1 MLFIYVKM
9 DKKPLSRPIMEVSR
23 GTCLEQRR
31 GRIGDMGMAKH
42 EIVVADK
49 HLPAWIYLH
58 EKNQTSYIEPHWHS
72 SIEISYT
79 LSGSISDFFIAGQS
93 YKTQPGRILVVNS
106 AELHSIR
113 AIHDPKQDP
122 RALTI
127 IFPYRIIKRYR
138 PDIQAYQFTINSVDL
153 EEGARLPAYQALQEK
168 LTAIADLYYT
178 RDHLRKTILLLEI
191 LELLLDHFLEKRR
204 ITLSD
209 KQDRQQKE
217 RITDIKIYIEDNFR
231 AELALEDIANA
242 SYLSKEHLARFF
254 KEQKN
259 ITVIQYLNYVRAKH
273 AYPLLLEG
281 QMTATQ
287 VALDCGFSGLRTMD
301 RALVKNYGLTS
312 REIRKKAINQRP

>member
-1 MLFIYVKM
+1 M
-9 DKKPLSRPIMEVSR
+9 P
-23 GTCLEQRR
+23 
-31 GRIGDMGMAKH
+31 KH
-42 EIVVADK
+42 EIVVPDD

-58 EKNQTSYIEPHWHS
+58 DQNQSGYIEPHWHTS
-72 SIEISYT
+72 VEISYT
-79 LSGSISDFFIAGQS
+79 LSGSINNFFIAGQS
-93 YKTQPGRILVVNS
+93 YKTRPGQILVINS
-106 AELHSIR
+106 ADLHSIR
-113 AIHDPKQDP
+113 AIHDSKQDP

-204 ITLSD
+204 IALSD

-254 KEQKN
+254 KEQMN

>member
-9 DKKPLSRPIMEVSR
+9 DKKPLSRAIMEVSR

-204 ITLSD
+204 IALSD

-254 KEQKN
+254 KEQMN

>member
-168 LTAIADLYYT
+168 LTAIADLYHSK
-178 RDHLRKTILLLEI
+178 DHLRKTILLLEI
-191 LELLLDHFLEKRR
+191 LELLLDHFLEKRK
-204 ITLSD
+204 ICSS
-209 KQDRQQKE
+209 DRQDQKQKE
-217 RITDIKIYIEDNFR
+217 RLTDIKTYIEENFR
-231 AELALEDIANA
+231 AELALEDIANFC
-242 SYLSKEHLARFF
+242 YLSKEHLARFF
-254 KEQKN
+254 KEHMN
-259 ITVIQYLNYVRAKH
+259 ITVIQYLNFVRAKH

-281 QMTATQ
+281 QLTATQ

>member
-1 MLFIYVKM
+1 M
-9 DKKPLSRPIMEVSR
+9 P
-23 GTCLEQRR
+23 
-31 GRIGDMGMAKH
+31 KH
-42 EIVVADK
+42 EIVVPDD

-58 EKNQTSYIEPHWHS
+58 DQNQSGYIEPHWHTS
-72 SIEISYT
+72 VEISYT
-79 LSGSISDFFIAGQS
+79 LSGSINNFFIAGQS
-93 YKTQPGRILVVNS
+93 YKTRPGQILVINS
-106 AELHSIR
+106 ADLHSIR
-113 AIHDPKQDP
+113 AIHDSKQDP

-204 ITLSD
+204 IALSD

>member
-1 MLFIYVKM
+1 M
-9 DKKPLSRPIMEVSR
+9 P
-23 GTCLEQRR
+23 
-31 GRIGDMGMAKH
+31 KH
-42 EIVVADK
+42 EIVVPDA
-49 HLPAWIYLH
+49 HLPAWLYLH
-58 EKNQTSYIEPHWHS
+58 EQNQPAYIEPHWHTS
-72 SIEISYT
+72 VEISYT
-79 LSGSISDFFIAGQS
+79 LSGSISNFFIAGQS
-93 YKTQPGRILVVNS
+93 YKTRPGQILVVNS

-204 ITLSD
+204 IALSD

>member
-1 MLFIYVKM
+1 
-9 DKKPLSRPIMEVSR
+9 
-23 GTCLEQRR
+23 
-31 GRIGDMGMAKH
+31 MGMAKH

-168 LTAIADLYYT
+168 LTAIADLYHSK
-178 RDHLRKTILLLEI
+178 DHLRKTILLLEI
-191 LELLLDHFLEKRR
+191 LELLLDHFLEKRK
-204 ITLSD
+204 ICSS
-209 KQDRQQKE
+209 DRQDQKQKE
-217 RITDIKIYIEDNFR
+217 RLTDIKTYIEENFR
-231 AELALEDIANA
+231 AELALEDIANFC
-242 SYLSKEHLARFF
+242 YLSKEHLARFF
-254 KEQKN
+254 KEHMN
-259 ITVIQYLNYVRAKH
+259 ITVIQYLNFVRAKH

-281 QMTATQ
+281 QLTATQ

>member
-1 MLFIYVKM
+1 M
-9 DKKPLSRPIMEVSR
+9 P
-23 GTCLEQRR
+23 
-31 GRIGDMGMAKH
+31 KH
-42 EIVVADK
+42 EIVVPDD
-49 HLPAWIYLH
+49 HLPAWLYLH
-58 EKNQTSYIEPHWHS
+58 EQNQPAYIEPHWHTS
-72 SIEISYT
+72 VEISYT
-79 LSGSISDFFIAGQS
+79 LSGSISNFFIAGQS
-93 YKTQPGRILVVNS
+93 YKTRPGQILVVNS

-204 ITLSD
+204 IALSD

-259 ITVIQYLNYVRAKH
+259 ITVIQYLNYVRATH

>member
-1 MLFIYVKM
+1 
-9 DKKPLSRPIMEVSR
+9 
-23 GTCLEQRR
+23 
-31 GRIGDMGMAKH
+31 MGMAKH

-204 ITLSD
+204 IALSD

-254 KEQKN
+254 KEQMN

>member
-1 MLFIYVKM
+1 
-9 DKKPLSRPIMEVSR
+9 
-23 GTCLEQRR
+23 
-31 GRIGDMGMAKH
+31 MGMAKH

-204 ITLSD
+204 IALSD

-254 KEQKN
+254 KEQMN

-301 RALVKNYGLTS
+301 RALVKNFGDPGL
-312 REIRKKAINQRP
+312 

>member
-1 MLFIYVKM
+1 M
-9 DKKPLSRPIMEVSR
+9 P
-23 GTCLEQRR
+23 
-31 GRIGDMGMAKH
+31 KH
-42 EIVVADK
+42 EIVVPDD

-58 EKNQTSYIEPHWHS
+58 DQNQSGYIEPHWHTS
-72 SIEISYT
+72 VEISYT
-79 LSGSISDFFIAGQS
+79 LSGSINNFFIAGQS
-93 YKTQPGRILVVNS
+93 YKTRPGQILVINS
-106 AELHSIR
+106 ADLHSIR

-204 ITLSD
+204 IALSD

>member
-1 MLFIYVKM
+1 
-9 DKKPLSRPIMEVSR
+9 
-23 GTCLEQRR
+23 
-31 GRIGDMGMAKH
+31 MGMAKH

-138 PDIQAYQFTINSVDL
+138 PDIQANQFTINSVDL

-168 LTAIADLYYT
+168 LTAIADLYHSK
-178 RDHLRKTILLLEI
+178 DHLRKTILLLEI
-191 LELLLDHFLEKRR
+191 LELLLDHFLEKRK
-204 ITLSD
+204 ICSS
-209 KQDRQQKE
+209 DRQDQKQKE
-217 RITDIKIYIEDNFR
+217 RLTDIKTYIEENFR
-231 AELALEDIANA
+231 AELALEDIANFC
-242 SYLSKEHLARFF
+242 YLSKEHLARFF
-254 KEQKN
+254 KEHMN
-259 ITVIQYLNYVRAKH
+259 ITVIQYLNFVRAKH

-281 QMTATQ
+281 QLTATQ

>member
-1 MLFIYVKM
+1 
-9 DKKPLSRPIMEVSR
+9 
-23 GTCLEQRR
+23 
-31 GRIGDMGMAKH
+31 MAKH

-58 EKNQTSYIEPHWHS
+58 EQNQPAYIEPHWHTS
-72 SIEISYT
+72 VEISYT
-79 LSGSISDFFIAGQS
+79 LSGSINNFFIAGQS
-93 YKTQPGRILVVNS
+93 YKTRPGQILVINS
-106 AELHSIR
+106 ADLHSIR
-113 AIHDPKQDP
+113 AIHDSKQDP

-204 ITLSD
+204 IALSD

-254 KEQKN
+254 KEQMN

>member
-178 RDHLRKTILLLEI
+178 KDHLRKTILLLEI

-204 ITLSD
+204 IALSD

-254 KEQKN
+254 KEQMN

>member
-1 MLFIYVKM
+1 
-9 DKKPLSRPIMEVSR
+9 
-23 GTCLEQRR
+23 
-31 GRIGDMGMAKH
+31 MGKAKH
-42 EIVVADK
+42 EIVVVDK

-113 AIHDPKQDP
+113 ASHDPYQENK
-122 RALTI
+122 ALTI
-127 IFPYRIIKRYR
+127 IYPYRVVSRFQ
-138 PDIQAYQFTINSVDL
+138 PNLQAYQFQINDL
-153 EEGARLPAYQALQEK
+153 TAEEQRAHPAYRHLQEK
-168 LTAIADLYYT
+168 LEAIAALYHSK
-178 RDHLRKTILLLEI
+178 DHLRKTILLLEI
-191 LELLLDHFLEKRR
+191 LELLLGHFLEKRR
-204 ITLSD
+204 IALSD

-217 RITDIKIYIEDNFR
+217 RLTEIKTYIEDNFR
-231 AELALEDIANA
+231 AELALEDIANVC
-242 SYLSKEHLARFF
+242 YLSKEHLARFF
-254 KEQKN
+254 KEQMN

-301 RALVKNYGLTS
+301 RALVKTYGLTS
-312 REIRKKAINQRP
+312 REIRKKAINKRP

>member
-1 MLFIYVKM
+1 
-9 DKKPLSRPIMEVSR
+9 MEVSR

-204 ITLSD
+204 IALSD

-254 KEQKN
+254 KEQMN

>member
-1 MLFIYVKM
+1 
-9 DKKPLSRPIMEVSR
+9 MER
-23 GTCLEQRR
+23 G
-31 GRIGDMGMAKH
+31 
-42 EIVVADK
+42 
-49 HLPAWIYLH
+49 
-58 EKNQTSYIEPHWHS
+58 
-72 SIEISYT
+72 
-79 LSGSISDFFIAGQS
+79 
-93 YKTQPGRILVVNS
+93 
-106 AELHSIR
+106 
-113 AIHDPKQDP
+113 
-122 RALTI
+122 
-127 IFPYRIIKRYR
+127 
-138 PDIQAYQFTINSVDL
+138 SV
-153 EEGARLPAYQALQEK
+153 
-168 LTAIADLYYT
+168 TAIADLYYT

-204 ITLSD
+204 IALSD

-254 KEQKN
+254 KEQMN

>member
-1 MLFIYVKM
+1 MIF
-9 DKKPLSRPIMEVSR
+9 S
-23 GTCLEQRR
+23 
-31 GRIGDMGMAKH
+31 A
-42 EIVVADK
+42 
-49 HLPAWIYLH
+49 
-58 EKNQTSYIEPHWHS
+58 N
-72 SIEISYT
+72 SINN
-79 LSGSISDFFIAGQS
+79 FFIAGQS
-93 YKTQPGRILVVNS
+93 YKTRPGQILVINS
-106 AELHSIR
+106 ADLHSIR
-113 AIHDPKQDP
+113 AIHDSKQDP

-204 ITLSD
+204 IALSD

>member
-1 MLFIYVKM
+1 M
-9 DKKPLSRPIMEVSR
+9 
-23 GTCLEQRR
+23 
-31 GRIGDMGMAKH
+31 
-42 EIVVADK
+42 
-49 HLPAWIYLH
+49 
-58 EKNQTSYIEPHWHS
+58 
-72 SIEISYT
+72 
-79 LSGSISDFFIAGQS
+79 
-93 YKTQPGRILVVNS
+93 VVNS

-178 RDHLRKTILLLEI
+178 KDHLRKTILLLEI
-191 LELLLDHFLEKRR
+191 LELLLDHFLEKRK
-204 ITLSD
+204 ICSS
-209 KQDRQQKE
+209 DRQDQKQKE
-217 RITDIKIYIEDNFR
+217 RLTDIKTYIEENFR
-231 AELALEDIANA
+231 AELALEDIANFC
-242 SYLSKEHLARFF
+242 YLSKEHLARFF
-254 KEQKN
+254 KEHMN
-259 ITVIQYLNYVRAKH
+259 ITVIQYLNFVRAKH

-281 QMTATQ
+281 QLTATQ

>member
-1 MLFIYVKM
+1 M
-9 DKKPLSRPIMEVSR
+9 P
-23 GTCLEQRR
+23 
-31 GRIGDMGMAKH
+31 KH
-42 EIVVADK
+42 EIVVPDD
-49 HLPAWIYLH
+49 HLPAWLYLH
-58 EKNQTSYIEPHWHS
+58 EQNQPAYIEPHWHTS
-72 SIEISYT
+72 VEISYT
-79 LSGSISDFFIAGQS
+79 LSGSISNFFIAGQS
-93 YKTQPGRILVVNS
+93 YKTRPGQILVVNS

-204 ITLSD
+204 IALSD

-254 KEQKN
+254 KEQMN

-312 REIRKKAINQRP
+312 REIRKKPSISAHKLLQSSG

>member
-1 MLFIYVKM
+1 
-9 DKKPLSRPIMEVSR
+9 
-23 GTCLEQRR
+23 
-31 GRIGDMGMAKH
+31 MGMAKH

-204 ITLSD
+204 IALSD

>member
-1 MLFIYVKM
+1 
-9 DKKPLSRPIMEVSR
+9 
-23 GTCLEQRR
+23 
-31 GRIGDMGMAKH
+31 MGMAKH

>member
-1 MLFIYVKM
+1 
-9 DKKPLSRPIMEVSR
+9 
-23 GTCLEQRR
+23 
-31 GRIGDMGMAKH
+31 MGMATH

-204 ITLSD
+204 IALSD

-254 KEQKN
+254 KEQMN

-273 AYPLLLEG
+273 AYPLLLEE

-301 RALVKNYGLTS
+301 RALVKNFGDPGL
-312 REIRKKAINQRP
+312 

>member
-1 MLFIYVKM
+1 
-9 DKKPLSRPIMEVSR
+9 
-23 GTCLEQRR
+23 
-31 GRIGDMGMAKH
+31 MGMAKH

-191 LELLLDHFLEKRR
+191 LELLLDHFLEKRK
-204 ITLSD
+204 ITL
-209 KQDRQQKE
+209 
-217 RITDIKIYIEDNFR
+217 
-231 AELALEDIANA
+231 
-242 SYLSKEHLARFF
+242 
-254 KEQKN
+254 
-259 ITVIQYLNYVRAKH
+259 
-273 AYPLLLEG
+273 
-281 QMTATQ
+281 
-287 VALDCGFSGLRTMD
+287 
-301 RALVKNYGLTS
+301 
-312 REIRKKAINQRP
+312 

>member
-1 MLFIYVKM
+1 M
-9 DKKPLSRPIMEVSR
+9 P
-23 GTCLEQRR
+23 
-31 GRIGDMGMAKH
+31 KH
-42 EIVVADK
+42 EIVVPDD

-58 EKNQTSYIEPHWHS
+58 DQNQSGYIEPHWHTS
-72 SIEISYT
+72 VEISYT
-79 LSGSISDFFIAGQS
+79 LSGSINNFFIAGQS
-93 YKTQPGRILVVNS
+93 YKTRPGQILVIYS
-106 AELHSIR
+106 ADLHCIR
-113 AIHDPKQDP
+113 AIHDSKQDP

-204 ITLSD
+204 IALSD

-254 KEQKN
+254 KEQMN

>member
-1 MLFIYVKM
+1 
-9 DKKPLSRPIMEVSR
+9 
-23 GTCLEQRR
+23 
-31 GRIGDMGMAKH
+31 MGMAKH

-178 RDHLRKTILLLEI
+178 KDHLRKTILLLEI

-204 ITLSD
+204 IALSD

>member
-204 ITLSD
+204 IALSD

>member
-1 MLFIYVKM
+1 
-9 DKKPLSRPIMEVSR
+9 
-23 GTCLEQRR
+23 
-31 GRIGDMGMAKH
+31 MGMAKH

-191 LELLLDHFLEKRR
+191 LELLLDHFLEKRK

-254 KEQKN
+254 KEQMN